1 MSESGSPPATV
12 RRNELG
18 VRLRELRAGRSWTVQ
33 YVAAQ
38 LGWSSS
44 KLSRAEHGERGVK
57 QQDIEKLCDL
67 YQVPA
72 AQRRELA
79 ELAAGGKR
87 RRLLTGL
94 FYSTYADMEAG
105 ASTIR
110 DFGLTAIPGQLQT
123 ADYAGAVLR
132 AIKRDEDEAVI
143 ASLLAGRLERQRVL
157 KSPTPPQ
164 FDAVIDESALY
175 RAVGSPEVMR
185 RQLLHLI
192 EMSLRPTVSLQVLP
206 YSTGL
211 PAANNKFI
219 LLTFAP
225 AKVPDVVFIESLS
238 DDRYLDKPEDV
249 AAYSDAFAAM
259 QCAALGHDES
269 RAMMSARA
277 DVLAGR

>member
-1 MSESGSPPATV
+1 LSESGSPPATV
-12 RRNELG
+12 RRSELG
-18 VRLRELRAGRSWTVQ
+18 VRLRELRAARSWTAQ

-57 QQDIEKLCDL
+57 EEDIERLCEL

-72 AQRRELA
+72 AQRRELF

-105 ASTIR
+105 ASVVR

-123 ADYAGAVLR
+123 ADYAEAVLR
-132 AIKRDEDEAVI
+132 AIKGDEAVV
-143 ASLLAGRLERQRVL
+143 AALLAGRLERQRVL
-157 KSPTPPQ
+157 ESPAPPQ

-175 RAVGSPEVMR
+175 RAVGSPGIMR
-185 RQLLHLI
+185 GQLLHLI
-192 EMSLRPTVSLQVLP
+192 EMSERPSVSIQILP

-225 AKVPDVVFIESLS
+225 AKVPDVVYIESLS
-238 DDRYLDKPEDV
+238 GDRYLDKPEDV
-249 AAYSDAFAAM
+249 AAYRHAFAAM
-259 QCAALGHDES
+259 QRTALSRDES

-277 DVLAGR
+277 NVLAGR

>member
-1 MSESGSPPATV
+1 LSESGSPPATV
-12 RRNELG
+12 RRSELG
-18 VRLRELRAGRSWTVQ
+18 VRLRELRAARSWTAQ

-57 QQDIEKLCDL
+57 EEDIEKLCDL

-72 AQRRELA
+72 AQRRELT

-87 RRLLTGL
+87 RRLLSGL

-123 ADYAGAVLR
+123 ADYAEAVLR
-132 AIKRDEDEAVI
+132 AIKGDEDEAVI

-157 KSPTPPQ
+157 ESPTPPQ

-175 RAVGSPEVMR
+175 RAVGRPEIMR
-185 RQLLHLI
+185 GQLLHLV
-192 EMSLRPTVSLQVLP
+192 EMSRRLNVSLQVLP

-225 AKVPDVVFIESLS
+225 AKVPDVVYIESLS

-249 AAYSDAFAAM
+249 AAYRDAFAAM
-259 QCAALGHDES
+259 QRTALSREES
-269 RAMMSARA
+269 RAMISARVDA
-277 DVLAGR
+277 LAGR

>member
-1 MSESGSPPATV
+1 MSDSGSPPATV
-12 RRNELG
+12 RRSELG
-18 VRLRELRAGRSWTVQ
+18 VRLRELRAARSWTAQ
-33 YVAAQ
+33 HVAAQ

-57 QQDIEKLCDL
+57 EEDIDRLCDL

-72 AQRRELA
+72 EQRRELA

-123 ADYAGAVLR
+123 ADYAEAVLR
-132 AIKRDEDEAVI
+132 AIKRYEDDAVI

-157 KSPTPPQ
+157 ESPAPPQ

-175 RAVGSPEVMR
+175 RAVGSPEIMR

-192 EMSLRPTVSLQVLP
+192 EMSQRPNVSLQVLP

-225 AKVPDVVFIESLS
+225 AKVPDVVYIESLS

-249 AAYSDAFAAM
+249 AAYRDAFAAM
-259 QCAALGHDES
+259 QRTALGRDDS
-269 RAMMSARA
+269 RAMISARV
-277 DVLAGR
+277 DELAAR

>member
-1 MSESGSPPATV
+1 LSESGSPPATV
-12 RRNELG
+12 RRSELG
-18 VRLRELRAGRSWTVQ
+18 VRLRELRAARSWTAQ

-57 QQDIEKLCDL
+57 EEDIERLCEL

-72 AQRRELA
+72 AQRRELF

-105 ASTIR
+105 ASVIR

-123 ADYAGAVLR
+123 ADYAEAVLR
-132 AIKRDEDEAVI
+132 AIKGDEAVV
-143 ASLLAGRLERQRVL
+143 AALLAGRLERQRVL
-157 KSPTPPQ
+157 ESPAPPQ

-175 RAVGSPEVMR
+175 RAVGSPGIMR
-185 RQLLHLI
+185 GQLLHLI
-192 EMSLRPTVSLQVLP
+192 EMSERPSVSIQILP

-225 AKVPDVVFIESLS
+225 AKVPDVVYIESLS
-238 DDRYLDKPEDV
+238 GDRYLDKPEDV
-249 AAYSDAFAAM
+249 AADRHAFAAM
-259 QCAALGHDES
+259 QRTALSRDES

-277 DVLAGR
+277 NVLAGR